1 MAQQRELLGEE
12 GVRVKACVEHAV
24 EVSVTAC
31 ALPEDNCSMLF
42 GRHWALMTPG
52 SSKLTLTFS
61 LNQGC
66 VPTLQIDAV
75 SAMSLPSLSV
85 CFWQLL
91 LRGVMLIAA
100 QLSRPC
106 S

>member
-75 SAMSLPSLSV
+75 LQCRCLRFLSV
-85 CFWQLL
+85 LAVVAERCD
-91 LRGVMLIAA
+91 ADCSTA
-100 QLSRPC
+100 Q
-106 S
+106 